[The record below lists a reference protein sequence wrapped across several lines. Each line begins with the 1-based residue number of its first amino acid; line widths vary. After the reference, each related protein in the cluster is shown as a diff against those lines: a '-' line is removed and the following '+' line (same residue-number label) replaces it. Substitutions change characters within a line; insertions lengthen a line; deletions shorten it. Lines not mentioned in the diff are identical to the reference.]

1 METSVDLLSWAVGA
15 GSVVGFLDSYWPFI
29 IPGLV
34 SGAIYA
40 LLATGLVLTYRST
53 GVLNLAFGAQA
64 YVSAVVYYELR
75 VGAEWP
81 SVPAVLLAV
90 FGVAPLLGYVL
101 ERMVFRYLRGQPM
114 LIKIGV
120 SIGML
125 VAIPAIA
132 QMLLGS
138 DDRPAPPPI
147 FLSPVRFYQ
156 WGSLSLDS
164 DQIAVIV
171 TTVVVLIAFGL
182 FMTFSDLGLRM
193 RAVVES
199 SRLSE
204 LHGVGSVGVS
214 SAAWLLSS
222 LFAGL
227 AGVMLAPLFPTL
239 TPINYTLLLMAAV
252 AAAVFGRLSSL
263 SLTVVGALVTGI
275 GQNIILKFFSVS
287 GALATGLRPSFPF
300 LLLFGL
306 LIAYQR
312 VFSQGRSSDPLS
324 GVDPPPTLA
333 GVGIGSLPGTRVQR
347 SAALV
352 GVLALMFLFLNPF
365 WSGVVAKGALMSVVF
380 LSLMLL
386 VGQSG
391 YISLC
396 HAAFVG
402 HGAWVTGQLT
412 LEQDWP
418 ILLAVLAGAA
428 AAGIG
433 GLILAIPSV
442 RLGELPMA
450 LATFGFGILSTTLVF
465 NQPWSFGSASGLLIP
480 RPDLGPI
487 DFASNKSFMALAFV
501 ILALTIL
508 FIRHLL
514 AGTTGRFATAM
525 RGSPT
530 AAASIGINGTP
541 LRLAIFVL
549 SAAMAGLA
557 GGLMGTLD
565 RLVAPA
571 SYGVNTSLYWLV
583 VALVIGVYTV
593 RGAVA
598 AGFIVVLLPQVVS
611 ELPDTFG
618 LLEFALFGLGVVL
631 LARHSEG
638 AFEYFV
644 SLPARMR
651 ERTRM
656 LSGSATSEEH
666 LQALARAEAEPIPED
681 EEDAPVELL
690 PSTAEERRERR
701 ERRRQ
706 LVMDALRLRA
716 RMPSYPITFLYVLT
730 LAFSIDAMSRS
741 LLSIV
746 LEDVRR
752 DFGVTDFDM
761 SALNA
766 GYAIVAGLSVIP
778 FGIIADRWSRRK
790 LIALGFLPWGV
801 AMMFQS
807 VAGTFML
814 LFIARLFLGS
824 IEGTNGPATPSL
836 LGDYYPV
843 RRRSRAF
850 GIFATGTSLGTVL
863 GLMFGGALAE
873 ALGWRGSFFVFG
885 VMGLIIGFVLWRML
899 DEPERGLQDT
909 LYRLESEI
917 ESIDRVEDLEA
928 EALANPDMA
937 PVIVEQAK
945 LAARGG
951 DGKAGGEPPGPPT
964 DGDAAPTPSAEQEE
978 PTFDYRDVTTA
989 QSAVLLAKN
998 RTFSILLAGQVA
1010 TDFFIGIL
1018 AFFAVTFFRRYH
1030 GLSVAGASGIIALLS
1045 IAIIIGTVQAGRIGD
1060 RLVGRGTP
1068 AARVKL
1074 IWLARLLVFGS
1085 MAVAFAT
1092 QQLAVAIPFFLING
1106 YLLGLTN
1113 PLTQAISVD
1122 IIPAWLRGRS
1132 TGLIAAIRAGGT
1144 ALGPLALGY
1153 LSDLYGLRQGTL
1165 LLAPFL
1171 LLSALI
1177 TWYGGRSY
1185 DKDEDRAR
1193 RESVRQHVLQEA
1205 DPRVA
1210 AQETAGAPPD
1220 LDPVGA
1226 VQPGAEGPH
1235 VDRSTDL

>member
-1 METSVDLLSWAVGA
+1 MEISVDLLSWALGA
-15 GSVVGFLDSYWPFI
+15 GSVFGFLDAYWPFI

-40 LLATGLVLTYRST
+40 LMGTGLVLTYRTT

-75 VGAEWP
+75 AGAGWP
-81 SVPAVLLAV
+81 SVPAVLVAV
-90 FGVAPLLGYVL
+90 LVVAPVLGYVL

-114 LIKIGV
+114 VVKIGV
-120 SIGML
+120 TIGML
-125 VAIPAIA
+125 VAIPAIT

-138 DDRPAPPPI
+138 DDRTAPPPI
-147 FLSPVRFYQ
+147 FLSPIEFYQ
-156 WGSLSLDS
+156 WGALSLDS

-171 TTVVVLIAFGL
+171 VTTVVLVVFGL

-275 GQNIILKFFSVS
+275 GQNLIIKFLGVS

-312 VFSQGRSSDPLS
+312 VFSQGRATDPMSS
-324 GVDPPPTLA
+324 VDPPPILA
-333 GVGIGSLPGTRVQR
+333 GAAIGNLPGTRVQR
-347 SAALV
+347 WAALV
-352 GVLALMFLFLNPF
+352 GVIALLFLLLNPF

-380 LSLMLL
+380 LSMMLL
-386 VGQSG
+386 IGQSG
-391 YISLC
+391 HVSLC

-412 LEQDWP
+412 LQQDWP
-418 ILLAVLAGAA
+418 ILLAALAGGAA
-428 AAGIG
+428 AGVA
-433 GLILAIPSV
+433 GLILAIPSL

-465 NQPWSFGSASGLLIP
+465 NQSWSFGAADGLLLP
-480 RPDLGPI
+480 RPELGPI

-501 ILALTIL
+501 ILAVTIL
-508 FIRHLL
+508 FVRHLL
-514 AGTTGRFATAM
+514 AGTTGRFATAL

-530 AAASIGINGTP
+530 AAASIGINATP

-565 RLVAPA
+565 RLIAPA
-571 SYGVNTSLYWLV
+571 SYGVHTSLYWLV
-583 VALVIGVYTV
+583 VVLVIGVYTI

-598 AGFIVVLLPQVVS
+598 AGFIIALLPQIVS
-611 ELPDTFG
+611 ELPETFA
-618 LLEFALFGLGVVL
+618 LLEFALFGLGVVM

-644 SLPARMR
+644 NLPARLR

-656 LSGSATSEEH
+656 LSGSATAEEH
-666 LQALARAEAEPIPED
+666 RAALARAEAEPIPEV
-681 EEDAPVELL
+681 EDDDPQGLL
-690 PSTAEERRERR
+690 PSTAEQRRERR
-701 ERRRQ
+701 ARRRQ
-706 LVMDALRLRA
+706 LVIDAIRLRS
-716 RMPSYPITFLYVLT
+716 RIPSYPISFLYLLT

-766 GYAIVAGLSVIP
+766 GYAIIAGLSVIP
-778 FGIIADRWSRRK
+778 FGIVADRWSRRK
-790 LIALGFLPWGV
+790 LVALGFLPWGL
-801 AMMFQS
+801 AMMMQS
-807 VAGTFML
+807 VAGTFMV

-824 IEGTNGPATPSL
+824 IEGTNGPATPAL
-836 LGDYYPV
+836 IGDYYPV

-850 GIFATGTSLGTVL
+850 GIFATGTALGTVL
-863 GLMFGGALAE
+863 GLLIGGALAE

-885 VMGLIIGFVLWRML
+885 VIGLLTGIGLWRIL

-917 ESIDRVEDLEA
+917 ESIDRVEELEA

-937 PVIVEQAK
+937 DVIVAQAEV
-945 LAARGG
+945 A
-951 DGKAGGEPPGPPT
+951 AGGLDAKAETANPPT
-964 DGDAAPTPSAEQEE
+964 DGRAAPTPDVAQDE
-978 PTFDYRDVTTA
+978 PTFDYRDVTTV
-989 QSAVLLAKN
+989 QSAFLLAKN

-1018 AFFAVTFFRRYH
+1018 GFFAVTFFRRYH
-1030 GLSVAGASGIIALLS
+1030 ELSVAGASGVVALLS
-1045 IAIIIGTVQAGRIGD
+1045 IALIVGTVQAGGIGD
-1060 RLVGRGTP
+1060 RLVARGTP
-1068 AARVKL
+1068 AARVNL
-1074 IWLARLLVFGS
+1074 IWMARVLVFFS
-1085 MAVAFAT
+1085 LAVAFAT
-1092 QQLAVAIPFFLING
+1092 QQLALAIPFFLMSG

-1113 PLTQAISVD
+1113 PLTQAITVD
-1122 IIPAWLRGRS
+1122 IVPAWLRGRS

-1171 LLSALI
+1171 ILSALI
-1177 TWYGGRSY
+1177 TWYGGRTY
-1185 DKDEDRAR
+1185 DKDEDQAR
-1193 RESVRQHVLQEA
+1193 SESVRQWVLEQD
-1205 DPRVA
+1205 DPRQA
-1210 AQETAGAPPD
+1210 IPD
-1220 LDPVGA
+1220 PEKVGA
-1226 VQPGAEGPH
+1226 VQAG
-1235 VDRSTDL
+1235 S